1 MESPANIYRK
11 EVALPLRDLVGV
23 QIKLLCQLGQRL
35 VALQRSDCDFRLEC
49 CRVIPSGPSH
59 LLLLYRAIC
68 SPMRAGCPLISQ
80 SYFAQPPLHL
90 SAKVQLMWGSSDLD
104 LFIRSLFMDSRDGE
118 RRGLRLEIVTELLF
132 LAKTNKTLR
141 AIDAAATLGLSL
153 HEAHRLIDEARLV
166 ASQNRA
172 AQQQE
177 PITLA
182 SRHKAAEESSSTSIL
197 GNFIIYLMIATICGI
212 LIWILTR

>member
-1 MESPANIYRK
+1 
-11 EVALPLRDLVGV
+11 
-23 QIKLLCQLGQRL
+23 
-35 VALQRSDCDFRLEC
+35 
-49 CRVIPSGPSH
+49 
-59 LLLLYRAIC
+59 
-68 SPMRAGCPLISQ
+68 
-80 SYFAQPPLHL
+80 
-90 SAKVQLMWGSSDLD
+90 MWGSSDLD

-153 HEAHRLIDEARLV
+153 HEAHRLIDEGDEARLV